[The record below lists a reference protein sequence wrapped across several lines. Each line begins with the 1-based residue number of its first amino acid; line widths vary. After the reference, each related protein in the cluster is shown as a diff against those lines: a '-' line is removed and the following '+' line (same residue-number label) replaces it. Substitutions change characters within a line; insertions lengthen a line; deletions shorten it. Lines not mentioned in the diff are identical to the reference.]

1 MINEKEKNKL
11 KNNIFSKK
19 IYNNNNI
26 NKSYAIN
33 YKNNISNENSILKEN
48 EENNLSSKRILKDSL
63 SKKKNIKYND
73 IDLNNL
79 FSKSSKKTEK
89 NKFIKLNI
97 NKFEEENGGNIKD
110 FYEKENKK
118 SENLEEKES
127 INNENNYENKFDL
140 KEISISDNRKKGKNQ
155 IEITENNSE
164 ENIDNDNNNELINM
178 NKHLINKITELKRE
192 MEFTRKE
199 MIKKDKKLLIYVNK
213 YDKIATENVNNMAE
227 IENLEE
233 ELLNKQDEMD
243 FKTKKIKELTNKNI
257 DLEKEMKKLKVYYKK
272 KENFI
277 YNKKSNKNE
286 NKDNNKSNNSI
297 EEKNEKEICEKFQ
310 QLEENINYENF
321 SIDELHNERNALI
334 KERNEKTLLY
344 DKLPIKLVTKEQINL
359 KAELEKDINIINNK
373 LMKIRLQIKS
383 YNL

>member
-1 MINEKEKNKL
+1 
-11 KNNIFSKK
+11 
-19 IYNNNNI
+19 
-26 NKSYAIN
+26 
-33 YKNNISNENSILKEN
+33 
-48 EENNLSSKRILKDSL
+48 
-63 SKKKNIKYND
+63 
-73 IDLNNL
+73 
-79 FSKSSKKTEK
+79 
-89 NKFIKLNI
+89 
-97 NKFEEENGGNIKD
+97 
-110 FYEKENKK
+110 
-118 SENLEEKES
+118 
-127 INNENNYENKFDL
+127 
-140 KEISISDNRKKGKNQ
+140 
-155 IEITENNSE
+155 
-164 ENIDNDNNNELINM
+164 M

-233 ELLNKQDEMD
+233 ELINKQDEMD

>member
-1 MINEKEKNKL
+1 MINEKENNKL

-48 EENNLSSKRILKDSL
+48 DENNLSSKRILKDSL

-140 KEISISDNRKKGKNQ
+140 KEISISDKRKKGKNQ

>member
-1 MINEKEKNKL
+1 
-11 KNNIFSKK
+11 
-19 IYNNNNI
+19 
-26 NKSYAIN
+26 
-33 YKNNISNENSILKEN
+33 
-48 EENNLSSKRILKDSL
+48 
-63 SKKKNIKYND
+63 
-73 IDLNNL
+73 
-79 FSKSSKKTEK
+79 
-89 NKFIKLNI
+89 
-97 NKFEEENGGNIKD
+97 
-110 FYEKENKK
+110 
-118 SENLEEKES
+118 
-127 INNENNYENKFDL
+127 
-140 KEISISDNRKKGKNQ
+140 
-155 IEITENNSE
+155 
-164 ENIDNDNNNELINM
+164 
-178 NKHLINKITELKRE
+178 
-192 MEFTRKE
+192 
-199 MIKKDKKLLIYVNK
+199 
-213 YDKIATENVNNMAE
+213 
-227 IENLEE
+227 
-233 ELLNKQDEMD
+233 MD

>member
-1 MINEKEKNKL
+1 MINEKENNKL

>member
-1 MINEKEKNKL
+1 MINKKENNKL

-118 SENLEEKES
+118 SENLEEKDS
-127 INNENNYENKFDL
+127 ISNENNYENKFDL
-140 KEISISDNRKKGKNQ
+140 KDISISDNRKKDKNQ

>member
-1 MINEKEKNKL
+1 M
-11 KNNIFSKK
+11 
-19 IYNNNNI
+19 
-26 NKSYAIN
+26 
-33 YKNNISNENSILKEN
+33 
-48 EENNLSSKRILKDSL
+48 
-63 SKKKNIKYND
+63 
-73 IDLNNL
+73 
-79 FSKSSKKTEK
+79 
-89 NKFIKLNI
+89 
-97 NKFEEENGGNIKD
+97 
-110 FYEKENKK
+110 
-118 SENLEEKES
+118 
-127 INNENNYENKFDL
+127 
-140 KEISISDNRKKGKNQ
+140 DNRKKDKNQ

-257 DLEKEMKKLKVYYKK
+257 GLEKEMKKLKVYYKK